1 MFCGADNSLCTV
13 ERRVQ
18 FVGNIFWGLVSSP
31 FWWKTSQDGKY
42 PISSP
47 GSQFA
52 MHGTFVQINFRDK
65 FLLPAAVCLAPP
77 WLDFVTKLL
86 WPDRILV
93 IRQMAITVK

>member
-1 MFCGADNSLCTV
+1 
-13 ERRVQ
+13 
-18 FVGNIFWGLVSSP
+18 
-31 FWWKTSQDGKY
+31 
-42 PISSP
+42 
-47 GSQFA
+47 
-52 MHGTFVQINFRDK
+52 MHGTFVQINFRDE